1 MTSPAPMPVSQSMRA
16 IDRVQP
22 QRDQLRAAHGSFEQA
37 CGLPEPAVEQVQAAL
52 AALRVAF
59 EAHVQYS
66 EGPDGLFVE
75 MQDDAPLESA
85 ADVDRLRRDH
95 VIIESLL
102 DRTDEVLASGTVEF
116 GDERMSETLA
126 ELIRLIAQH
135 RRRGAELLHNVYGV
149 DVGGSG

>member
-1 MTSPAPMPVSQSMRA
+1 MQ
-16 IDRVQP
+16 
-22 QRDQLRAAHGSFEQA
+22 G
-37 CGLPEPAVEQVQAAL
+37 AL

-59 EAHVQYS
+59 DAHVEYS

-95 VIIESLL
+95 VIIDNLL
-102 DRTDEVLASGTVEF
+102 DRLDELLAAGAVGF
-116 GDERMSETLA
+116 GDERVSETIS

>member
-1 MTSPAPMPVSQSMRA
+1 MSSSAPLPLSHSMRA
-16 IDRVQP
+16 VDRVQP

-37 CGLPEPAVEQVQAAL
+37 CGEPEPSIEQVRAAL
-52 AALRVAF
+52 AALRLAF
-59 EAHVQYS
+59 DIHVQFA

-75 MQDDAPLESA
+75 MLDDAPLESA

-95 VIIESLL
+95 ITITNLMDRLDELL
-102 DRTDEVLASGTVEF
+102 AAGAVGF
-116 GDERMSETLA
+116 GDERVSETIS
-126 ELIRLIAQH
+126 ELIRLISQH

>member
-1 MTSPAPMPVSQSMRA
+1 MSSSAPLPLSHSVRA
-16 IDRVQP
+16 VDRVQP
-22 QRDQLRAAHGSFEQA
+22 QRDQLRVAHSSFEQA
-37 CGLPEPAVEQVQAAL
+37 CSQPEPSIEQVRSAL
-52 AALRVAF
+52 AALRDSFHV
-59 EAHVQYS
+59 HVQFA

-95 VIIESLL
+95 IIIDSLI
-102 DRTDEVLASGTVEF
+102 DRTDELLASDAVGL
-116 GDERMSETLA
+116 GDERVSETIS

>member
-1 MTSPAPMPVSQSMRA
+1 MSSPLPVSRSVRA
-16 IDRVQP
+16 VDRVQP

-37 CGLPEPAVEQVQAAL
+37 CGEPEPSIEQVRSAL
-52 AALRVAF
+52 AVLREAF
-59 EAHVQYS
+59 DTHVQFA
-66 EGPDGLFVE
+66 EGPDGLFIE

-95 VIIESLL
+95 INITNLMDRLDELL
-102 DRTDEVLASGTVEF
+102 AAGAVEF
-116 GDERMSETLA
+116 GDERVSETIA
-126 ELIRLIAQH
+126 ELIRLISQH

>member
-1 MTSPAPMPVSQSMRA
+1 M
-16 IDRVQP
+16 
-22 QRDQLRAAHGSFEQA
+22 
-37 CGLPEPAVEQVQAAL
+37 
-52 AALRVAF
+52 LRVAF
-59 EAHVQYS
+59 ATHVQYA

-85 ADVDRLRRDH
+85 ADVDHLRRDH
-95 VIIESLL
+95 IIIDNLI
-102 DRTDEVLASGTVEF
+102 DRTDELLAAGAVGF
-116 GDERMSETLA
+116 GDERVSETIS

>member
-1 MTSPAPMPVSQSMRA
+1 MTSPAPLPVSRSMRA
-16 IDRVQP
+16 VDRVQP

-37 CGLPEPAVEQVQAAL
+37 CGEPEPSIEQVGAAL
-52 AALRVAF
+52 AALRLAF
-59 EAHVQYS
+59 DIHVQFA

-75 MQDDAPLESA
+75 MLDDAPLDSA
-85 ADVDRLRRDH
+85 ADVDHLRRDH
-95 VIIESLL
+95 IIITNLVDRVDELL
-102 DRTDEVLASGTVEF
+102 AAGPVEF
-116 GDERMSETLA
+116 GDERVSETIS

>member
-1 MTSPAPMPVSQSMRA
+1 MTSPAPLPVSRSMRA
-16 IDRVQP
+16 VDRVQP
-22 QRDQLRAAHGSFEQA
+22 QRDQLRAAHGALEQA
-37 CGLPEPAVEQVQAAL
+37 CVEPDPTIEQVQEAL

-59 EAHVQYS
+59 EAHVDYS

-75 MQDDAPLESA
+75 MQDDAALESA

-95 VIIESLL
+95 VIIDSLL
-102 DRTDEVLASGTVEF
+102 DRVDELLAEGGVGV
-116 GDERMSETLA
+116 GDERVSETIS